1 MYVYIYVNIIQ
12 GDAEGAEEVV
22 VVCGI
27 APGGPAQGWTL
38 VDGTPKEPEENAP
51 HLEIGDEVLN
61 VNGIPTSGLT
71 PELN

>member
-1 MYVYIYVNIIQ
+1 M
-12 GDAEGAEEVV
+12 VV
-22 VVCGI
+22 VRGI